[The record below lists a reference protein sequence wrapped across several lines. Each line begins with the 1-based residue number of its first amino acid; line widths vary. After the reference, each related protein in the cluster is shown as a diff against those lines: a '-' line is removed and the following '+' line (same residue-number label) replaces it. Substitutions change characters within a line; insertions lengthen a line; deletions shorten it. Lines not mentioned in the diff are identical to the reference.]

1 MSKNYNKH
9 YHLQM
14 SKSLDDDIKKGL
26 TICNN
31 KYDVKMSKAEFIRM
45 ALEHF
50 LKINLTGKHSKPL
63 ENALKDMRYI

>member
-1 MSKNYNKH
+1 MSKNFNKH

-14 SKSLDDDIKKGL
+14 SKSLDDDIKQGL
-26 TICNN
+26 TICNK

-50 LKINLTGKHSKPL
+50 LKVNLSSKKTKSL